1 MSKIKDLLA
10 RAISLASEQPMS
22 YKEVIELLDGID
34 TCKVKIWLEEGAKL
48 PEYAHKE
55 DACMDLFVKDI
66 ELDGG
71 RIIYHTG
78 VHVALPKDYEMEI
91 RPRSGFT
98 NSELIMQNAPA
109 TIDEGYSG
117 EIMIVHRKMDRHS
130 PYYCNVGGKVA
141 QLLIRRRERIVW
153 EEVESLEDLGK
164 SDRGDNGF
172 GSTDKINND
181 MGNKNTSS
189 TTNEGLKEIDK
200 QTNPVMYGWRCPVCG
215 RVYSTFTSMCV
226 YCGKNNNVNRIICKS
241 I

>member
-1 MSKIKDLLA
+1 
-10 RAISLASEQPMS
+10 
-22 YKEVIELLDGID
+22 
-34 TCKVKIWLEEGAKL
+34 
-48 PEYAHKE
+48 
-55 DACMDLFVKDI
+55 MDLFVKDI

-117 EIMIVHRKMDRHS
+117 EIMIVHRK
-130 PYYCNVGGKVA
+130 VGGKVA

-172 GSTDKINND
+172 GSTDKINN
-181 MGNKNTSS
+181 
-189 TTNEGLKEIDK
+189 E
-200 QTNPVMYGWRCPVCG
+200 
-215 RVYSTFTSMCV
+215 
-226 YCGKNNNVNRIICKS
+226 
-241 I
+241 

>member
-1 MSKIKDLLA
+1 
-10 RAISLASEQPMS
+10 MS
-22 YKEVIELLDGID
+22 YKEAIELLDGID
-34 TCKVKIWLEEGAKL
+34 TCKVKIWLEKGAKL

-55 DACMDLFVKDI
+55 DACMDLFVKNI
-66 ELDGG
+66 ELDSG

-78 VHVALPKDYEMEI
+78 VHVALPEDYEMEI

-117 EIMIVHRKMDRHS
+117 EIIIVHRKMNRHS

-172 GSTDKINND
+172 GSTDKINKD
-181 MGNKNTSS
+181 GFMTSERRLGNHRG
-189 TTNEGLKEIDK
+189 NE
-200 QTNPVMYGWRCPVCG
+200 
-215 RVYSTFTSMCV
+215 
-226 YCGKNNNVNRIICKS
+226 
-241 I
+241 